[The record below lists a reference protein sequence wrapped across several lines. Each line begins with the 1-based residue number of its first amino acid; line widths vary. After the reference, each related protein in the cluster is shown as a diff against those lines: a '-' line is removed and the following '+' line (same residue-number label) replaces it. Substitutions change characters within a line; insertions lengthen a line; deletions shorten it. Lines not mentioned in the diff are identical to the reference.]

1 MDPKEKDQG
10 VAAGGVAATTAGK
23 PAVMV
28 YICGDCHQ
36 ESEIR
41 SRDAIRCRECGYR
54 IMYKKRTRRMV
65 VFDGR

>member
-28 YICGDCHQ
+28 YICGGEHFQ
-36 ESEIR
+36 LSKVVR
-41 SRDAIRCRECGYR
+41 SYN
-54 IMYKKRTRRMV
+54 
-65 VFDGR
+65 FL